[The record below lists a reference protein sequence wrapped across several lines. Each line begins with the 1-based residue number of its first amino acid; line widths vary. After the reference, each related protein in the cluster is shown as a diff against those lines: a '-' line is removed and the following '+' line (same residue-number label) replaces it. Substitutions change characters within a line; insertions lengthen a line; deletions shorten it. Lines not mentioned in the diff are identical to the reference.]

1 MNILKQYDE
10 YIKAYNALAE
20 KLDELGASDDIFKE
34 LSSLCTMVLN
44 INRDELFE
52 GLREYQNSLLV

>member
-10 YIKAYNALAE
+10 YIKSYNALAE

-44 INRDELFE
+44 INPDELFKE
-52 GLREYQNSLLV
+52 LREYQKALV

>member
-10 YIKAYNALAE
+10 YIKSYNALAE

-44 INRDELFE
+44 INPDELFE
-52 GLREYQNSLLV
+52 GLREYQNSLSV

>member
-44 INRDELFE
+44 INPDELFE
-52 GLREYQNSLLV
+52 GLREYQNSLSV